1 MNDQNKKTILMVALD
16 YPPCRNAGVQRTL
29 KFSEYL
35 AKLGWQV
42 IVLTVDEKVYS
53 VTDNDVNAPENV
65 HVYRCHSFDSSRD
78 FAIKGKYFSWSQIPD
93 RWWSWAISA
102 VPLGKKLIDKYRP
115 DIIWSTY
122 PVSTAHY
129 IAYKLQK
136 ESSIPWVADYRD
148 PLQCRYDKK
157 VQKYSFVAKW
167 IEKKTV
173 QNCTKSVF
181 TTEQAA
187 QLYRRLYPNEKLA
200 KFIVIENGFDEGNFK
215 DIHVINKAKGGVYSL
230 LHSGA
235 IYDNGRNPNKLFHAI
250 SELHHEGFLDE
261 NNFELVFRGASKV
274 RYASQI
280 KKLNITN
287 LVHFK
292 DSVPYHES
300 LSEMAATS
308 SLLLIQ
314 GVLFK
319 NQIPGKA
326 YEYIRCNKPILALTP
341 KFGATGELL
350 SKVNGTNIVEEVDEI
365 KGAITKLL
373 INREYIVRESACFSR
388 QEKTKEL
395 DLLLRWLV
403 EV

>member
-53 VTDNDVNAPENV
+53 ITDNDVNAQENV

-129 IAYKLQK
+129 IAYRLQK
-136 ESSIPWVADYRD
+136 NSNIPWVADYRD

-167 IEKKTV
+167 IEKKTIK
-173 QNCTKSVF
+173 NSSKAVF
-181 TTEQAA
+181 TTEMSA
-187 QLYRRLYPNEKLA
+187 QLYRRLYPNEKLT
-200 KFIVIENGFDEGNFK
+200 KFTVIENGFDEGNFK
-215 DIHVINKAKGGVYSL
+215 DINIVNRNEEEVYSL

-235 IYDNGRNPNKLFHAI
+235 IYENGRNPVKLFHAV
-250 SELHHEGFLDE
+250 SELQNEGILNDS
-261 NNFELVFRGASKV
+261 NFELVFRGASGK
-274 RYASQI
+274 RYISQI
-280 KKLNITN
+280 EQLHISKL
-287 LVHFK
+287 VKFK
-292 DSVPYHES
+292 GSVPYQES
-300 LSEMAATS
+300 LSEMASTS
-308 SLLLIQ
+308 GLLLIQ
-314 GVLFK
+314 GALFN

-341 KFGATGELL
+341 CEGSTGRLL
-350 SKVNGTNIVEEVDEI
+350 NKVGFTEVVEEISEI
-365 KGAITKLL
+365 KEAIKIL
-373 INREYIVRESACFSR
+373 INNKETVVRESECFSR
-388 QEKTKEL
+388 LAKTKQL
-395 DLLLRWLV
+395 DLLLIQLMAN
-403 EV
+403 